1 LRKENDAF
9 IFTITSSVMM
19 ATSTTNMKNR
29 RIIISN
35 CVNTLS
41 ELSKKKISRL
51 EKRKLVK
58 QLLAIVSNKADMQE
72 LEKLR
77 ATAETSSDM
86 ADLDEYMRKMEEYV
100 KKHKP
105 AEKRGKATKLRKF
118 TGGLLTVVGFIC
130 ACTIALL
137 PVGLILITIGDS
149 IGGTVNGVNNK
160 KLEEWLKTTNKE
172 EYYADLFSSM
182 YGLPNVFGLGPA
194 LKGYTANAID
204 KERLQKLTDLEREI
218 GQLVFDP
225 HPSAEER
232 SFASVKVAKRML
244 ASGEKIDPAVK
255 KYCEWIIANYSS
267 LEDTNLS
274 EVYASNIFDPKEAED
289 LDKHLQNIVDNNNIT
304 VTEYARISR
313 K

>member
-1 LRKENDAF
+1 
-9 IFTITSSVMM
+9 
-19 ATSTTNMKNR
+19 
-29 RIIISN
+29 
-35 CVNTLS
+35 
-41 ELSKKKISRL
+41 
-51 EKRKLVK
+51 
-58 QLLAIVSNKADMQE
+58 
-72 LEKLR
+72 
-77 ATAETSSDM
+77 
-86 ADLDEYMRKMEEYV
+86 MRKMEEYV